1 MIVGNQLTPFTSRYS
16 KIVVRQSI
24 VSHDNFVVY
33 LFYFENSNYLNRSAK
48 SVIDLVIYTLDTARR
63 TTDPR
68 SFLHNCRTRRHTA
81 SPNQAGQVSKEL

>member
-1 MIVGNQLTPFTSRYS
+1 MRSYS

-48 SVIDLVIYTLDTARR
+48 SVIDLVICTLETACW
-63 TTDPR
+63 TIVP
-68 SFLHNCRTRRHTA
+68 
-81 SPNQAGQVSKEL
+81 

>member
-1 MIVGNQLTPFTSRYS
+1 MIVGNQLTPSMSRYS

-24 VSHDNFVVY
+24 VSHDNFIVY
-33 LFYFENSNYLNRSAK
+33 LFYFENNNYLNLSAK

-68 SFLHNCRTRRHTA
+68 SFL
-81 SPNQAGQVSKEL
+81 K

>member
-1 MIVGNQLTPFTSRYS
+1 MIVGNQLTPFMSRYS
-16 KIVVRQSI
+16 KIGVRQSI

-63 TTDPR
+63 TTDPDL
-68 SFLHNCRTRRHTA
+68 FLHNCRTRRHTA

>member
-1 MIVGNQLTPFTSRYS
+1 MIVGNQLTPFMSRYS

-33 LFYFENSNYLNRSAK
+33 LCYFENSNYLNRSAK

-63 TTDPR
+63 TTDPPIF
-68 SFLHNCRTRRHTA
+68 SYITVAHAVTQPAPTK
-81 SPNQAGQVSKEL
+81 QAK

>member
-1 MIVGNQLTPFTSRYS
+1 MIVGNQLTPFMSRYS

-33 LFYFENSNYLNRSAK
+33 LFDFENSNYLNRSAK
-48 SVIDLVIYTLDTARR
+48 SVIDLVIYTSDTARR

-68 SFLHNCRTRRHTA
+68 SFLT
-81 SPNQAGQVSKEL
+81 

>member
-16 KIVVRQSI
+16 KI
-24 VSHDNFVVY
+24 VVY

-68 SFLHNCRTRRHTA
+68 SFLT
-81 SPNQAGQVSKEL
+81 

>member
-1 MIVGNQLTPFTSRYS
+1 MIVGNQLTPFMSRYS

-33 LFYFENSNYLNRSAK
+33 LFHFENSNYLNRSAK

-63 TTDPR
+63 ATVPR
-68 SFLHNCRTRRHTA
+68 SFLT
-81 SPNQAGQVSKEL
+81 

>member
-1 MIVGNQLTPFTSRYS
+1 MIVGNQLTPFMSRYS

-33 LFYFENSNYLNRSAK
+33 LFYFENSSYLNWSAK

-63 TTDPR
+63 ATVPR
-68 SFLHNCRTRRHTA
+68 SFLT
-81 SPNQAGQVSKEL
+81 

>member
-1 MIVGNQLTPFTSRYS
+1 MIVGNQLTPLTSRYS

-33 LFYFENSNYLNRSAK
+33 LFYFENRNYLNQSAK
-48 SVIDLVIYTLDTARR
+48 SIVDLVIYTLDTACR

-68 SFLHNCRTRRHTA
+68 SFL
-81 SPNQAGQVSKEL
+81 K

>member
-1 MIVGNQLTPFTSRYS
+1 MIVGNQLTPFMSRYS

-33 LFYFENSNYLNRSAK
+33 LFYFENSNYLNQSAK
-48 SVIDLVIYTLDTARR
+48 SIVDLVIYTLDTACR

-68 SFLHNCRTRRHTA
+68 SFLT
-81 SPNQAGQVSKEL
+81 

>member
-1 MIVGNQLTPFTSRYS
+1 MIVGNQLTPFMSRYS
-16 KIVVRQSI
+16 KI
-24 VSHDNFVVY
+24 VVY

-68 SFLHNCRTRRHTA
+68 SFLT
-81 SPNQAGQVSKEL
+81 

>member
-1 MIVGNQLTPFTSRYS
+1 MIVGNQLTPFTSHYS

-48 SVIDLVIYTLDTARR
+48 SVIDLVIYTLDTTRR

-68 SFLHNCRTRRHTA
+68 SFLT
-81 SPNQAGQVSKEL
+81 

>member
-1 MIVGNQLTPFTSRYS
+1 MIVGNQLTPFMSHYS
-16 KIVVRQSI
+16 KMSC
-24 VSHDNFVVY
+24 DNFVVY

-68 SFLHNCRTRRHTA
+68 SFLT
-81 SPNQAGQVSKEL
+81 

>member
-1 MIVGNQLTPFTSRYS
+1 MIVGNQLTPFMSRYSKILLGAVYS

-68 SFLHNCRTRRHTA
+68 SFLT
-81 SPNQAGQVSKEL
+81 

>member
-33 LFYFENSNYLNRSAK
+33 LFYFENSSYLNWSAK
-48 SVIDLVIYTLDTARR
+48 SVIDLVICTLDTTRR
-63 TTDPR
+63 ATVPR
-68 SFLHNCRTRRHTA
+68 SFLT
-81 SPNQAGQVSKEL
+81 

>member
-63 TTDPR
+63 TTVPR
-68 SFLHNCRTRRHTA
+68 PFLT
-81 SPNQAGQVSKEL
+81 